1 MHALESWLGQFFILL
16 YWNSLFVWSVGRSY
30 GTDAVLRSR
39 ISQVLTS
46 ICTYLGRS
54 YGTDA
59 VLRSRISQVLTS
71 ICTYLMHVTVGRL
84 EMCSLHLELG
94 AVGSV

>member
-46 ICTYLGRS
+46 ICTYL
-54 YGTDA
+54 
-59 VLRSRISQVLTS
+59 
-71 ICTYLMHVTVGRL
+71 MHVTVGRL